1 MIRVLHVPQDS
12 LFFDIVYPFW
22 EDNSLF
28 ENKAVYISESKDY
41 TFDKIKNKERIE
53 ILWGKR
59 EIESRFRTDDYDV
72 VFFYSLP
79 VRLYNIIPLI
89 PKEKII
95 IWWGWGYELYGSYRC
110 LPPLIKIN
118 LFKPLTKKY
127 ERGRGLTYRNLLS
140 TIKWTLLRKYALKI
154 QRRALERIDYF
165 QPVVKKEFQLMC
177 LNESFGAR
185 EFYYKDS
192 SLQYEKTELKKT
204 DGSILLGNS
213 ATLTNNHLDV
223 YNYLKEFKQKGQKIY
238 MPLSYG
244 NDEYKKWLLDNIDES
259 DTIPIL
265 DFMPSEDY
273 YKILDSC
280 SYAVFGT
287 IRQQA
292 LGNIN
297 YAISKGIKVFLYKDS
312 VVYKN
317 NIELGFVVYAI
328 EDMDKASLSTPLSLE
343 EIEQNIK
350 ALERER
356 NRRMRIYQSCVK
368 EIEDRIRRNNNN

>member
-1 MIRVLHVPQDS
+1 
-12 LFFDIVYPFW
+12 
-22 EDNSLF
+22 
-28 ENKAVYISESKDY
+28 
-41 TFDKIKNKERIE
+41 
-53 ILWGKR
+53 
-59 EIESRFRTDDYDV
+59 
-72 VFFYSLP
+72 
-79 VRLYNIIPLI
+79 
-89 PKEKII
+89 
-95 IWWGWGYELYGSYRC
+95 
-110 LPPLIKIN
+110 
-118 LFKPLTKKY
+118 
-127 ERGRGLTYRNLLS
+127 
-140 TIKWTLLRKYALKI
+140 
-154 QRRALERIDYF
+154 
-165 QPVVKKEFQLMC
+165 
-177 LNESFGAR
+177 
-185 EFYYKDS
+185 
-192 SLQYEKTELKKT
+192 
-204 DGSILLGNS
+204 
-213 ATLTNNHLDV
+213 
-223 YNYLKEFKQKGQKIY
+223 